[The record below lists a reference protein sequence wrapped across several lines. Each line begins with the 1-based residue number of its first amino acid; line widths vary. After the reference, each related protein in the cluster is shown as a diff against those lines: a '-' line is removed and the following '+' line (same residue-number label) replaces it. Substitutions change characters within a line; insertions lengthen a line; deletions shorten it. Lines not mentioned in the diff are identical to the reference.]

1 MSAEHC
7 KKCGIS
13 LRRGGLIYWID
24 FMLNGVRKRE
34 MIGPSK
40 AAAELRHS
48 EIKKSLI
55 EERDIKKDKTNKIC
69 LSEAVQWYLE
79 LNTVKAKRSFKR
91 DVQMLENI
99 SRVIG
104 PASII
109 GKINYG
115 TVEEY
120 RISRL
125 NEESKYSK
133 TGLITPSTVNKEV
146 AALVTLFN
154 RMVDHGVIE
163 QNPIRRKITKLE
175 EDNIRN
181 KSLKI
186 EKFKELLSFTT
197 RPLTEMLNVA
207 FYTAM
212 RQGEILKLQWSQVD
226 FEAGIITIPGT
237 DTKNSSTRKIPIH
250 PELKRILLD
259 LKSVTES
266 RSVISCNGK
275 SINSFHGGLRKK
287 FDTARMFA
295 GLDDLLFHDIRH
307 VATNMFRKSV
317 EDPHKL
323 KTITGHKSDRALNRY
338 IYVPTDELQEINW
351 NFN

>member
-1 MSAEHC
+1 
-7 KKCGIS
+7 
-13 LRRGGLIYWID
+13 
-24 FMLNGVRKRE
+24 
-34 MIGPSK
+34 
-40 AAAELRHS
+40 
-48 EIKKSLI
+48 
-55 EERDIKKDKTNKIC
+55 
-69 LSEAVQWYLE
+69 
-79 LNTVKAKRSFKR
+79 
-91 DVQMLENI
+91 
-99 SRVIG
+99 
-104 PASII
+104 
-109 GKINYG
+109 
-115 TVEEY
+115 
-120 RISRL
+120 
-125 NEESKYSK
+125 
-133 TGLITPSTVNKEV
+133 
-146 AALVTLFN
+146 
-154 RMVDHGVIE
+154 
-163 QNPIRRKITKLE
+163 
-175 EDNIRN
+175 
-181 KSLKI
+181 
-186 EKFKELLSFTT
+186 
-197 RPLTEMLNVA
+197 MLNVA

-259 LKSVTES
+259 VKSVTES

-295 GLDDLLFHDIRH
+295 GLDDLRFHDIRH

-351 NFN
+351 NFK